1 VDQGRAERGKQK
13 ALEIVRN
20 LIDVLD
26 DETIAEKTGLRVEDV
41 ARLRTE

>member
-1 VDQGRAERGKQK
+1 
-13 ALEIVRN
+13 RN

-26 DETIAEKTGLRVEDV
+26 DETVAEKKGLRVEDV